1 LDKINENPD
10 YQISLQELEIMDDCF
25 DESYLEDITKL
36 NDPHLITGLYYEN
49 PKMIKFG
56 LFFIRK
62 YLSLEKSNSKVIYQ
76 EFMSKNIEVIDK
88 LCELLINS
96 DKKIQVYRI

>member
-1 LDKINENPD
+1 MDKINENPD

-49 PKMIKFG
+49 TKMIKFG

-62 YLSLEKSNSKVIYQ
+62 YLSLEKPNSKVIYQ

-96 DKKIQVYRI
+96 DKKIQVFKF